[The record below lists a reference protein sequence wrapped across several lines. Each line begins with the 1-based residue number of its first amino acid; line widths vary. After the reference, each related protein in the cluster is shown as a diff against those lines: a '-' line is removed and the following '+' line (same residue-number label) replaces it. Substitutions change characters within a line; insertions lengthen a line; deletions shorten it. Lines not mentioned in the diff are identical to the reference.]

1 MTCEECVQ
9 LQKKETSART
19 SYFTQIQANRDSSVS
34 KVQAKAKA
42 KAIESDLARALDEAG
57 AQVRVHLGR
66 EHSADG
72 DRVNQRDVIMLAR
85 EGRVEPQCVSRSV
98 SVFAYSVE
106 IGQILIGLSS
116 KRAATASSPMLH
128 KLRRR
133 LVSDI
138 CGFANCLYLL
148 EKTNSFP
155 SGSRK
160 IARVP
165 QTSFFGSAENF
176 TPLAFMASAVANTSS
191 QRKVTG

>member
-72 DRVNQRDVIMLAR
+72 YRVNQRDVIMLAR
-85 EGRVEPQCVSRSV
+85 EGRVEP
-98 SVFAYSVE
+98 
-106 IGQILIGLSS
+106 
-116 KRAATASSPMLH
+116 
-128 KLRRR
+128 
-133 LVSDI
+133 
-138 CGFANCLYLL
+138 
-148 EKTNSFP
+148 
-155 SGSRK
+155 
-160 IARVP
+160 
-165 QTSFFGSAENF
+165 
-176 TPLAFMASAVANTSS
+176 
-191 QRKVTG
+191 